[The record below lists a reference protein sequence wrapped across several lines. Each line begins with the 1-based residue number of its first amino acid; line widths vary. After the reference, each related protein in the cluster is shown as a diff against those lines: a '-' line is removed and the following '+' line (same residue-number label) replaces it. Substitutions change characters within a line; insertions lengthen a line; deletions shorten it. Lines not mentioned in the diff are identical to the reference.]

1 MHLRQPEKWTQ
12 RGSSNPQRVK
22 LSTDESTTINW
33 VGCAVVHGVCDFLGR
48 LSDNALLFTTELTSF
63 AKSMVFSTPQ
73 GSYFN
78 FFLSKRYKRF

>member
-1 MHLRQPEKWTQ
+1 MHHPIL
-12 RGSSNPQRVK
+12 RVK
-22 LSTDESTTINW
+22 LSTDESTTLNW
-33 VGCAVVHGVCDFLGR
+33 VGCAVVHGVCVFVDR
-48 LSDNALLFTTELTSF
+48 LSDNALLFNTELTAL